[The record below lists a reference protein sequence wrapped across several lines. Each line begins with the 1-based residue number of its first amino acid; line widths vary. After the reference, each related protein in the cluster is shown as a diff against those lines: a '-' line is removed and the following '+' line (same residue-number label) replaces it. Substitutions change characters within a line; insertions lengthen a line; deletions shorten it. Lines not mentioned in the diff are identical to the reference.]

1 MPGSAIKQPS
11 QHIFCAFDRQTTF
24 LFSFLS
30 IISHSFLSSTFFSIM
45 KYTTL
50 LAAAAA
56 VFANSVNAGVVG
68 AAQGFAQGVTG
79 GGNAPEVYPK
89 TNDELVSY
97 LGDSEPRVIVL
108 DRTYVVDF

>member
-1 MPGSAIKQPS
+1 
-11 QHIFCAFDRQTTF
+11 
-24 LFSFLS
+24 
-30 IISHSFLSSTFFSIM
+30 M